1 MQQILVEIT
10 EEQKGKIRPF
20 IPDIDKW
27 ITGSLHSFLSEL
39 NDAIVA
45 ELGKDYEDTPN
56 SMMLQDLY
64 DEIRIASHKKYD
76 KSTLPN

>member
-10 EEQKGKIRPF
+10 DEQKEKIRPF
-20 IPDIDKW
+20 MPDIDKW
-27 ITGSLHSFLSEL
+27 INGSLHNFLSEL

-45 ELGKDYEDTPN
+45 ELGEDYEDTDT
-56 SMMLQDLY
+56 SIMLQDIY

-76 KSTLPN
+76 